1 MQATLRTLYPDSN
14 TAEFHKICE
23 DFISDNDNLE
33 GLAPD
38 SSESGIPDA
47 SQLVE
52 EQVQLGL
59 LTRGVHDMEVSY
71 LDAPGD
77 SDENQEI
84 DFVPPALFTHSEAI
98 EHLYHL
104 SRYLQSLPINTL
116 PTPAGRKIT
125 LSTMPASFTIL
136 PSALYNLLIPR
147 VISYQESLKKQTKI
161 DHYFTRLSSHSTTQ
175 KEDWKRKGKDFFLS
189 DQGGDVER
197 TAGSETADEEEE
209 TSFKTFQ
216 PGPRLYPHP
225 EDSQDLNLYPSQYD
239 HGHGSGFSQVYGNL
253 LL

>member
-1 MQATLRTLYPDSN
+1 MISNCWKKSGLLPSPLNLGAVLPIVPSTLETDHGSSARSDSFLSTTTAAMQATLRTLYPDSN
-14 TAEFHKICE
+14 TAKFHKICK

-84 DFVPPALFTHSEAI
+84 DFVPSALLTYSEAI

-125 LSTMPASFTIL
+125 LSTMVEQTTYLATAISLQVLQFYL
-136 PSALYNLLIPR
+136 PLYI
-147 VISYQESLKKQTKI
+147 IY
-161 DHYFTRLSSHSTTQ
+161 
-175 KEDWKRKGKDFFLS
+175 
-189 DQGGDVER
+189 
-197 TAGSETADEEEE
+197 
-209 TSFKTFQ
+209 
-216 PGPRLYPHP
+216 
-225 EDSQDLNLYPSQYD
+225 
-239 HGHGSGFSQVYGNL
+239 
-253 LL
+253 

>member
-1 MQATLRTLYPDSN
+1 MISNCWKKSGLLPSPLNLGAVLPIVPNSN

-23 DFISDNDNLE
+23 DFISDNNNLE

-77 SDENQEI
+77 SDENLEI
-84 DFVPPALFTHSEAI
+84 DFVPPALLTHSEAI

-125 LSTMPASFTIL
+125 LSTM
-136 PSALYNLLIPR
+136 
-147 VISYQESLKKQTKI
+147 
-161 DHYFTRLSSHSTTQ
+161 HSTTQ
-175 KEDWKRKGKDFFLS
+175 KGDWKGKGKDFFLS

-225 EDSQDLNLYPSQYD
+225 EDS
-239 HGHGSGFSQVYGNL
+239 
-253 LL
+253 